1 MNAEIRDI
9 QPPAD
14 ANRIDERARTPKLLI
29 LTTLHSSDPGANAV
43 GQARLQYDPNTYIVR
58 VPDPVMFPESFYLR
72 CFDKGIAGIIIMSS
86 GSDCPY
92 EGAYTRLSKRIDRV
106 YALMKER
113 GISTTRLKLTTI
125 CTVCRSAFLKEIGE
139 MRKNFAEPSARKL
152 S

>member
-1 MNAEIRDI
+1 MVEAAQTLARE
-9 QPPAD
+9 AD
-14 ANRIDERARTPKLLI
+14 TNRGAIAAGVPKILI

-43 GQARLQYDPNTYIVR
+43 GQARLQYDPNTYILR

-72 CFDKGIAGIIIMSS
+72 AFDKGIGGIIIMSS

-92 EGAYTRLSKRIDRV
+92 EGAYPRLSKRIDRV

-113 GISTTRLKLTTI
+113 GIPTARLKLTTI

-139 MRKNFAEPSARKL
+139 MRKSVSETPSPKL
-152 S
+152 D